1 MKLHKIVNV
10 YDYSSKGIC
19 FYVMIKLNQYIGCKN
34 QCYSKQS
41 MLKSK
46 FNCPLKTRLSL
57 VNLLPNKM
65 WFNYVLQTI
74 LLTRME
80 LLCHLFIYLFICF
93 LQMSMHE
100 SCFLHDL
107 TAYWVPSWGSYPGQ
121 QQQFYYPSYYPTP
134 WNPASYWAK
143 EFYDEVFDQN
153 VKRASMF
160 NLYRKLYIYFASK
173 E

>member
-1 MKLHKIVNV
+1 MFTIIYVQLGMKLCFPIKSILFICIVKIQMKLPKIVNV

-65 WFNYVLQTI
+65 WFNYVLWTI
-74 LLTRME
+74 LLKRIE
-80 LLCHLFIYLFICF
+80 LLCHLFIYFSFF
-93 LQMSMHE
+93 L
-100 SCFLHDL
+100 L
-107 TAYWVPSWGSYPGQ
+107 PS
-121 QQQFYYPSYYPTP
+121 
-134 WNPASYWAK
+134 
-143 EFYDEVFDQN
+143 N
-153 VKRASMF
+153 VNA
-160 NLYRKLYIYFASK
+160 
-173 E
+173 

>member
-19 FYVMIKLNQYIGCKN
+19 FYVMIKLNRCKN

-46 FNCPLKTRLSL
+46 FNCPLKTRLSYL
-57 VNLLPNKM
+57 IKCGSIMFYGRYSLKGRNC
-65 WFNYVLQTI
+65 YAI
-74 LLTRME
+74 Y
-80 LLCHLFIYLFICF
+80 LFIYLFCF

-143 EFYDEVFDQN
+143 EFYDEVFD
-153 VKRASMF
+153 
-160 NLYRKLYIYFASK
+160 
-173 E
+173 